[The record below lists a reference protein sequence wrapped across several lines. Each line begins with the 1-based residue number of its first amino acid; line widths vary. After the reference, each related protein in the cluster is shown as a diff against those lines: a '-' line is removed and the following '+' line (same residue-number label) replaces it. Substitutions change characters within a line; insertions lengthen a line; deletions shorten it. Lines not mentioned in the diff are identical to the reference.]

1 MSRPNGR
8 NPEED
13 PGAVFGEQLRIL
25 REDAGFSTQPSLG
38 ARIGYGQDAVSK
50 VETGDRAPTDKM
62 YLAWLKACGATPRE
76 KKILDKQLVLARKA
90 RGPIPQFI
98 ERWFAS
104 EGQASFLR
112 LWGLLLVP
120 GQLQTPEY
128 ARAMFLAGGYEEDEA
143 NEKVD
148 IRVGRQVIFSRPEP
162 AHATAVI
169 HELALYFRVG
179 TPEIMLGQLTHLLE
193 MSKQRNVVIQVV
205 RDFGYFPGL
214 RGPYEIAS
222 GETIPDTLLMLAMED
237 QTIEDRT
244 LTRKGIALFE
254 DIRSYALN
262 AEESRAVILEAIE
275 GWKRRQQ

>member
-13 PGAVFGEQLRIL
+13 PGAAFGEQLRIL
-25 REDAGFSTQPSLG
+25 REDAGFTTQPALG

-50 VETGDRAPTDKM
+50 VETGDRVPTDTM
-62 YLAWLKACGATPRE
+62 YVAWLEACGATPRE
-76 KKILDKQLVLARKA
+76 KKILDKQLVLARKT

-98 ERWFAS
+98 EKWFAN
-104 EGQASFLR
+104 EEQAAFLR

-120 GQLQTPEY
+120 GQLQTREY

-143 NEKVD
+143 NEKAD
-148 IRVGRQVIFSRPEP
+148 IRIGRQVIFTRPEP
-162 AHATAVI
+162 VHVTAVI

-179 TPEIMLGQLTHLLE
+179 TPEIMIGQLTHLLE
-193 MSKQRNVVIQVV
+193 TSKRASVVIQVI
-205 RDFGYFPGL
+205 RNEGYFPGL
-214 RGPYEIAS
+214 RGPFEIAS
-222 GETIPDTLLMLAMED
+222 GEAIPDTLLMLAMED
-237 QTIEDRT
+237 QTMEDRT

-254 DIRSYALN
+254 DVRSYALN